1 VDVGAV
7 PLPREMGLATADT
20 RMKMATTRRKAA
32 LATKTT
38 RAREEITA
46 DEGLRERLDMRA
58 SFLPYT
64 NRHSDV
70 WPWYT
75 ISDTIIQTRQS
86 MHATGY
92 AGRVTRTLT
101 LTRFYRVLKESEGS
115 ERESRDA
122 NGALPPPTPFDGL
135 CQDTRCPLAPAFP
148 GASDT
153 TMVSEIPKSLASW
166 MPLLPLV
173 CRRRSATCLNS
184 GVHIR
189 CGWRMVYLSLALR
202 YTIRLFADSTKLTQ
216 DHGAW

>member
-1 VDVGAV
+1 MRAVRRIRTTRTTRAPPSASCRRVDGVGASRGGVGEGVEVAVEGTVFVDGALVGVGAV
-7 PLPREMGLATADT
+7 PLPREIGLATVDT
-20 RMKMATTRRKAA
+20 RMKMATTRRKAV

-92 AGRVTRTLT
+92 VGRVTRAMLQH
-101 LTRFYRVLKESEGS
+101 LKVG
-115 ERESRDA
+115 
-122 NGALPPPTPFDGL
+122 
-135 CQDTRCPLAPAFP
+135 PL
-148 GASDT
+148 D
-153 TMVSEIPKSLASW
+153 K
-166 MPLLPLV
+166 
-173 CRRRSATCLNS
+173 
-184 GVHIR
+184 
-189 CGWRMVYLSLALR
+189 
-202 YTIRLFADSTKLTQ
+202 
-216 DHGAW
+216 